1 MPIRHGDNI
10 LRGFRFLQQGRN
22 EHCKR
27 LQGRADPAP
36 TVTCPSC
43 ARGTVL
49 FLGLADLSPMIFYSA
64 FLLNNV

>member
-1 MPIRHGDNI
+1 MPLRHGDNI
-10 LRGFRFLQQGRN
+10 LRGFNL
-22 EHCKR
+22 
-27 LQGRADPAP
+27 P
-36 TVTCPSC
+36 TVTCTFC

>member
-1 MPIRHGDNI
+1 MGTIYYAVLDFSSKVGMNTANGYMGGLTPP
-10 LRGFRFLQQGRN
+10 LRL
-22 EHCKR
+22 
-27 LQGRADPAP
+27 LVPL
-36 TVTCPSC
+36 C